1 MHARYLIRV
10 NENEISIIE
19 NLNQTMRISGLY
31 AKHGSHYI
39 AGRMIIYQYVYL

>member
-1 MHARYLIRV
+1 MHPRYLIRV

-19 NLNQTMRISGLY
+19 NPNQTMRISGLY
-31 AKHGSHYI
+31 VKHRGHYM